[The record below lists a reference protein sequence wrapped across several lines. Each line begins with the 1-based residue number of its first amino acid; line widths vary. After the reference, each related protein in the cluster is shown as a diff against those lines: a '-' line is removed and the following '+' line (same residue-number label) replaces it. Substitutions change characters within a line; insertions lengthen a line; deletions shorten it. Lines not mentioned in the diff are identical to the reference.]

1 MEVFVKRRYGMK
13 PTIQENRQGH
23 PKADN
28 SQAVAEADAKVLA
41 TLDPEDKALVLEV
54 MTNHPGLTAA
64 KALEM
69 LTAAGM

>member
-1 MEVFVKRRYGMK
+1 MK
-13 PTIQENRQGH
+13 PTIQGNQQGH

-28 SQAVAEADAKVLA
+28 SQVAEADAKVLA